1 MRVPC
6 PVCFLTV
13 LCLAGT
19 ATAQQATTNPVGT
32 STRPHYERV
41 RNYVTR
47 SADQMPPD
55 QYGFRPT
62 PEVRTFGQ
70 LIGHIIST
78 QYMFCSDALG
88 ERNPAPENFEKTQ
101 TTKAGLVEA
110 LRASFTLCDRA
121 YQQSDA
127 DLTTARTFPK
137 GRQDTPLSLLI
148 LNVGH
153 NNEHYG
159 NIVTYLRLK
168 GMVPP
173 SSQP

>member
-1 MRVPC
+1 MRVPFL
-6 PVCFLTV
+6 VCLLTV

-19 ATAQQATTNPVGT
+19 ATAQQAATDPVGM
-32 STRPHYERV
+32 STRPHYERIKG
-41 RNYVTR
+41 YVIR

-55 QYGFRPT
+55 QYEFRPT
-62 PEVRTFGQ
+62 PDVRTFGQ
-70 LIGHIIST
+70 LIGHITST

-88 ERNPAPENFEKTQ
+88 EKNPAPENFEKTQ
-101 TTKAGLVEA
+101 TTKAGLTEA
-110 LRASFTLCDRA
+110 LRASFTYCDRA
-121 YQQSDA
+121 YRQTDT
-127 DLTTARTFPK
+127 DLTTVRTFPK